1 MKKTLAAALTTAL
14 VLGAA
19 STTFAAANPFSDV
32 PADHWA
38 YDAVAQLAKD
48 GVIEGYGDTTFQGNK
63 NITRYEMAQMV
74 AKAMAKANVS
84 TNDAALID
92 KLKAEFSDEL
102 NNLGVRVAN
111 LEKKADKVK
120 RNGEAR
126 FRNLSYRYEGQ
137 KKDNSYPLQFRL
149 LPSAEV
155 NDNWH
160 VKARLT
166 ATTKMDTDSSDDASA
181 KLTYVYADGQ
191 YKNFG
196 LKLGKMPLFS
206 TSDAGLVADDFF
218 TGGQLSF
225 GNKLKATL
233 EGGRFNMASEAN
245 SYLGS
250 FFDKNSAADY
260 AGLDLAYENGKLGF
274 GAGYRYFKNDG
285 FKKVDNYKDSKSKTD
300 KADIWSVG
308 TNYKF
313 DNNWTVLGSYAKNE
327 KADNYAASHN
337 VELDYKG
344 ASNANAGTW
353 GAYAAYRYLGEN
365 VSIVPTYDTFT
376 SMTNKKGWEVGADY
390 VPFKNIHTYVSYF
403 DGKDLQYRTDAKM
416 LFGRLSFFF

>member
-74 AKAMAKANVS
+74 AKAMAKTNVS

-111 LEKKADKVK
+111 LEKNADKVK
-120 RNGEAR
+120 WNGEAR
-126 FRNLSYRYEGQ
+126 FRYLSTRLEGQ
-137 KKDNSYPLQFRL
+137 PKKNSYPLQFRL

-166 ATTKMDTDSSDDASA
+166 SATNLNTDSGDTNT
-181 KLTYVYADGQ
+181 KLTYAYADGN
-191 YKNFG
+191 YKNFE
-196 LKLGKMPLFS
+196 LKLGKMPFFS
-206 TSDAGLVADDFF
+206 TSDAGLIVDDFF

-225 GNKLKATL
+225 GNKLKATF
-233 EGGRFNMASEAN
+233 EGGRFNMANESNAHL
-245 SYLGS
+245 SDA
-250 FFDKNSAADY
+250 FDSNSAADY
-260 AGLDLAYENGKLGF
+260 AGLDLGYENGKLGF
-274 GAGYRYFKNDG
+274 GTGYRYFKDDG
-285 FKKVDNYKDSKSKTD
+285 FKKVDNYKDGKSTSN
-300 KADIWSVG
+300 KAQIWSVG

-313 DNNWTVLGSYAKNE
+313 DNNWTVLGSYAKNTE
-327 KADNYAASHN
+327 ADNYATSHN
-337 VELDYKG
+337 VEFDYKG

-365 VSIVPTYDTFT
+365 VSFAPTYDTFT
-376 SMTNKKGWEVGADY
+376 SMTNKKGWELGADY
-390 VPFKNIHTYVSYF
+390 VPFKNVHTYVSYF
-403 DGKDLQYRTDAKM
+403 DGKDLQDRTDAKM
-416 LFGRLSFFF
+416 LFGRLSYFF

>member
-38 YDAVAQLAKD
+38 YDAVSQLAKD

-74 AKAMAKANVS
+74 AKAMAKTNVS

-102 NNLGVRVAN
+102 NNLGVRVSN
-111 LEKKADKVK
+111 LEKNADKVK
-120 RNGEAR
+120 WNGEAR
-126 FRNLSYRYEGQ
+126 FRYLSYRYEGQ
-137 KKDNSYPLQFRL
+137 KKQNSYPLQFRL

-155 NDNWH
+155 NNNWH

-166 ATTKMDTDSSDDASA
+166 SATNLNTDSGDTAT
-181 KLTYVYADGQ
+181 KLTYAYADGK
-191 YKNFG
+191 YKNFE
-196 LKLGKMPLFS
+196 LKLGKMPFFS
-206 TSDAGLVADDFF
+206 TSDAGLIVDDFF

-233 EGGRFNMASEAN
+233 EGGRFNMANEAN
-245 SYLGS
+245 GKISGYFS
-250 FFDKNSAADY
+250 DDSAVNY
-260 AGLDLAYENGKLGF
+260 AGLDLGYETGKLGV
-274 GAGYRYFKNDG
+274 GAGYRYFKNYG
-285 FKKVDNYKDSKSKTD
+285 FKKVNASKSNEE
-300 KADIWSVG
+300 ANLCSVG
-308 TNYKF
+308 TNYQF
-313 DNNWTVLGSYAKNE
+313 DGNWTVLGSYAKNTD
-327 KADNYAASHN
+327 ADDYAHSHN

-365 VSIVPTYDTFT
+365 VSFAPTYDTFT
-376 SMTNKKGWEVGADY
+376 SMTNKKGWELGADY

-403 DGKDLQYRTDAKM
+403 DGKDLQNRTDAKM
-416 LFGRLSFFF
+416 LFGRLSYFF